1 MTLSATSKKP
11 AVCLVAISLGT
22 GGSDRSCAQLSQML
36 TAEGFEVHI
45 AVLNDNVKFDYSGS
59 LLNLGA
65 LKKGKDTLLKR
76 FQRMRVLKRYLK
88 KHNIAHVID
97 HRAKNQFYRE
107 WFYKKFIYHGV
118 KTIYV
123 VHSHLLETYF
133 GKTPDRFRALYQ
145 TNAAT
150 VTVSEA
156 IKKTLQA
163 KLQLRNL
170 VCIPN
175 AANPAWKAL
184 AKQTENPIATPYIL
198 SYGRMN
204 DAVKD
209 YRFLL
214 ESYAA
219 SKLYDEGI
227 QLVLMGEGPSLPQLK
242 QWVQTNGLEDAVQ
255 FIPPTTNPFPYVND
269 AICVTLT
276 SRYEGFPMVLLE
288 ALSLEVPVVSLDI
301 PSGPSEIIEH
311 QKNGL
316 LIQKREVSL
325 FAEALRTVALDKE
338 LRLRF
343 QRNAAASMARYA
355 PAPIAAAWKKL
366 LLHGPNPSK

>member
-1 MTLSATSKKP
+1 MTEPL
-11 AVCLVAISLGT
+11 
-22 GGSDRSCAQLSQML
+22 
-36 TAEGFEVHI
+36 
-45 AVLNDNVKFDYSGS
+45 
-59 LLNLGA
+59 
-65 LKKGKDTLLKR
+65 
-76 FQRMRVLKRYLK
+76 
-88 KHNIAHVID
+88 
-97 HRAKNQFYRE
+97 